1 MKGLVLTLLLMIP
14 FAWLHAQKANPVLKL
29 LPEGTRAIENV
40 AYAQDTLQKH
50 LLDIYLPPK
59 ALEKMPVLILIHG
72 GGWVVNDKYADIG
85 YMGNTVSSILQAGI
99 AVVSIDYRFAT
110 QARFPA
116 QIQDCYQ
123 AMSFISMESARYNL
137 DPSRIAIM
145 GFSAGGH
152 LASLVGLANNQGLP
166 SFYVDGKVKPFAI
179 KAVVD
184 YYGPSELTSLGSSED
199 PKAPEALLIGDS
211 PVARP
216 DLAKIASP
224 VSYVDKNDPPFLIFH
239 GEKDQIVTNR
249 QSKLLSSWLRIAG
262 VKQELIIV
270 PDAPHFGKMYDVD
283 TYKDKVI
290 HFLNEHLNVNN

>member
-1 MKGLVLTLLLMIP
+1 M
-14 FAWLHAQKANPVLKL
+14 HL
-29 LPEGTRAIENV
+29 LPEGIRVHENV
-40 AYAQDTLQKH
+40 AYAKDTLQKH
-50 LLDIYLPPK
+50 LLDIYMPQKTLGK
-59 ALEKMPVLILIHG
+59 IPVLILIHG
-72 GGWVVNDKYADIG
+72 GGWIVNDKYADIG
-85 YMGNTVSSILQAGI
+85 YMGNTISAILQQGI

-123 AMSFISMESARYNL
+123 AMSFIVREAGNCQL
-137 DPSRIAIM
+137 DPTRMAIM

-152 LASLVGLANNQGLP
+152 LASLVGLANNQEVP
-166 SFYVDGKVKPFAI
+166 AFYADGKVQRFSI

-199 PKAPEALLIGDS
+199 PKAPEALLLGDS

-216 DLAKIASP
+216 DLARAASP

-249 QSKLLSSWLRIAG
+249 QSKLLSSWLRISG

-270 PDAPHFGKMYDVD
+270 PGAPHFGKMYDID
-283 TYKDKVI
+283 EYKEQVI
-290 HFLNEHLNVNN
+290 LFLNEHLINK